1 MRCDICGNRTPVV
14 RRWRNAWL
22 CQCCYRKAIK
32 FERERAEA
40 ARLRTFISSTTAAV
54 GGEQV
59 IVASPTHRRSTDT
72 FERYCKWLGKAE
84 PLSDLYGVNKA
95 NRTVRFDG
103 GGSVQFVTLSG
114 DMKGRRPESVLL
126 DDMEEHE

>member
-1 MRCDICGNRTPVV
+1 MSDLLCMDESVKPSICPLAVECEFGVERIDGMGGIGST
-14 RRWRNAWL
+14 RRV
-22 CQCCYRKAIK
+22 
-32 FERERAEA
+32 
-40 ARLRTFISSTTAAV
+40 TFISSTTAAV

-103 GGSVQFVTLSG
+103 GGSVQFVTLSE

-126 DDMEEHE
+126 DDMEGHE